1 MYVSSG
7 NSVRVLTSGN
17 LKPMTLSLLVREVLP
32 LFPAMLLPEVYLVSV
47 TMWTRLI
54 LLGKNLNPLKSKNIC
69 LLPKWSQSILKNKTH
84 QHHDQPASTPPSR
97 ALRKRPWLRTWAQ
110 LGLRCWSRDQTQSPE
125 RKTEKTESP
134 ARMKTKALQ
143 IQRIMLYFPCG
154 DRVCDSPQWKMQNL
168 NSFTQIYTQ
177 IYYLLGLL

>member
-69 LLPKWSQSILKNKTH
+69 LLPKWSQSILKKTK
-84 QHHDQPASTPPSR
+84 PTNTTTN
-97 ALRKRPWLRTWAQ
+97 L
-110 LGLRCWSRDQTQSPE
+110 
-125 RKTEKTESP
+125 P
-134 ARMKTKALQ
+134 ARPQAGHSGRGPGWGPGHSWGCAAGAETKPRAQRERLKRLKAPLGWKQKLCRFKELWFIFHVVIGSVTVHSEKCKT
-143 IQRIMLYFPCG
+143 
-154 DRVCDSPQWKMQNL
+154 
-168 NSFTQIYTQ
+168 
-177 IYYLLGLL
+177 